1 MGKLIYKNGG
11 KIITKNKQL
20 ILLITFLIISIL
32 SINAISASPI
42 DTDKTISSQIDMDS
56 IEPADFENTCLSS
69 ADNQDS
75 IYQGDEIDDS
85 SQTSPESGIEN
96 TNQNTADNGEDLI
109 SNAITDQKDTADTES
124 ANYET
129 ISPVKT
135 KIIVQN
141 ASVVKERNLVL
152 QLLDSKNK
160 TIANKKIS
168 VKVKGKTYTITSNKK
183 GKISLKISFNTGK
196 YTVKVK
202 FDGDEN
208 YTGYNRTFTMKVYKL
223 KTNITIPR
231 NSVIRGHYFYAYLK
245 DKNNKPVAYRNVSI
259 KFRNKTYTKKTD
271 KNGRFKLLINS
282 KIGKYNAKFI
292 FKGDKSYLK
301 TNKAIVIKCYN
312 ATTKITFT
320 SKKVIRSK
328 KLQINLKYG
337 NNKPLAN
344 RKIIIT
350 FKNKKYKRT
359 TNKNGRV
366 DFKISQ
372 PVGTY
377 KIKVQYNGGKGYKK
391 STKSTKI
398 KILPNYTAIFIAKN
412 KTAHRN
418 ENKTYR
424 YYIKLT
430 DLKGNPICGETVTIK
445 VKCNNFTA
453 GSGIKITKKTIVLSS
468 DNICNKTVDK
478 KRLNDMAKLLRAKG
492 YKVIVSGIGPNYHV
506 NSVRNYKNVCVFSL
520 VGGVDSGMFV
530 DMASGYYQSYLKK
543 NNNQFVL
550 GCVAPP
556 VYIDL
561 ANRTWLKRA
570 HDDNYSPKSFK
581 GLYFPG
587 KYLNK
592 KTKVNYVYGA
602 TPKELVDNFQKY
614 GKKGKSIGINNTK
627 PGTYVTYKLKTSKKG
642 NVHLDLPIGNHTVI
656 CSINNKNKG
665 ITTDKLTT
673 WVNVIK

>member
-32 SINAISASPI
+32 SINAISASQI
-42 DTDKTISSQIDMDS
+42 DTDNVFSSQIDMDS
-56 IEPADFENTCLSS
+56 VEYNLENTYLNSV
-69 ADNQDS
+69 DNQNS
-75 IYQGDEIDDS
+75 ISGGEAIDDS
-85 SQTSPESGIEN
+85 GQTTPESEIEN
-96 TNQNTADNGEDLI
+96 TNQNTADNGEYLI
-109 SNAITDQKDTADTES
+109 KDGSADQQDTTETES
-124 ANYET
+124 ANSESV
-129 ISPVKT
+129 SPVKT

-160 TIANKKIS
+160 SIANKNITI
-168 VKVKGKTYTITSNKK
+168 KVKGKTYTRISNKN
-183 GKISLKISFNTGK
+183 GKISLKISLNTGK
-196 YTVKVK
+196 YTVKVI
-202 FDGDEN
+202 FNGDEN
-208 YTGYNRTFTMKVYKL
+208 YTRYNKTFTMRVYKL

-245 DKNNKPVAYRNVSI
+245 DKNNKPVVSRKVSI
-259 KFRNKTYTKKTD
+259 KFGNKIHTKKTD
-271 KNGRFKLLINS
+271 KNGRFKLLVNS
-282 KIGKYNAKFI
+282 KIGKYDAKFI
-292 FKGDKSYLK
+292 FNGDETYLK
-301 TNKAIVIKCYN
+301 TSKAIVITCYK

-337 NNKPLAN
+337 NNKPLVN

-350 FKNKKYKRT
+350 FKNKKYTRT
-359 TNKNGRV
+359 TNKNGTV
-366 DFKISQ
+366 GFKISQ

-391 STKSTKI
+391 SSISAKI

-412 KTAHRN
+412 KTAHRD
-418 ENKTYR
+418 ENKTYK
-424 YYIKLT
+424 YYIRLT
-430 DLKGNPICGETVTIK
+430 DLKGNPISGETVTIK

-453 GSGIKITKKTIVLSS
+453 GSGMKITKKTIVLSS

-530 DMASGYYQSYLKK
+530 DMASGYYQNYLKK

-561 ANRTWLKRA
+561 ANRTWLVRA

-602 TPKELVDNFQKY
+602 TPKELVDNFLKY

-627 PGTYVTYKLKTSKKG
+627 PGTYVTYKLKTSKNG
-642 NVHLDLPIGNHTVI
+642 YVRLDLPIGNHTII
-656 CSINNKNKG
+656 CSFNNKNKG